1 MVLDKRGDMITL
13 IPLNLLS
20 DGIIQYLLVAIA
32 LKARPPERIPTIIPD
47 IIALEEPESHL
58 FPYLV
63 NTMAEDLAGAAQNGT
78 YVMLSTH
85 NPYLL
90 VALLEKAPKDKLA
103 LYYVYMDEE
112 RRKTRFARVGD
123 DLIGEI
129 LDYEYASLFT
139 IEDIL
144 RDSGLIK

>member
-1 MVLDKRGDMITL
+1 V
-13 IPLNLLS
+13 
-20 DGIIQYLLVAIA
+20 
-32 LKARPPERIPTIIPD
+32 
-47 IIALEEPESHL
+47 ALEEPESHL

-63 NTMAEDLAGAAQNGT
+63 NTMAEDLARAVQDGT
-78 YVMLSTH
+78 YVILSTH

-103 LYYVYMDEE
+103 LYYVYMDDEK
-112 RRKTRFARVGD
+112 RKTRFARVRD

-129 LDYEYASLFT
+129 LDYEYASPFT

-144 RDSGLIK
+144 RDSGYKMKPRGALVLYERDNDRLIATTVKELLIRDCSLSRLSLEGHPS